1 MKGLKYE
8 KTFKLLSLSICI
20 LLMGAFFVGCSKDSS
35 EQISFLNYG
44 ENIDKETIKEFEK
57 KYGIKVNVET
67 FDDMET
73 MYQKISKGG
82 VKYDVIL
89 VSDALM
95 PRMIKKGL
103 IQELN
108 KDNIPN
114 ISQMDKDY
122 LNLQIDPGNK
132 YSVPYMFGTVGLI
145 YNKDVVKEKV
155 DSWDILWDEKY
166 KDKVF
171 MFDTYRDTM
180 GAALKKLGYSLN
192 SKNPKEIEE
201 AKELLIKQ
209 RETVNPIYGVDNGTT
224 MIPAGESDINMIW
237 SGEGLNLQDENPNL
251 VYVVPKEGA
260 NFWIDSLCIPKN
272 AENVEGAEKFINF
285 VSDKESALRIADEIG
300 YTTPNKEARLAQPD
314 NVKNNPNAYMPKE
327 IMDRCEIYEDFPM
340 DVKKIYDNA
349 WVNIK
354 SDN

>member
-1 MKGLKYE
+1 MK

-82 VKYDVIL
+82 VKYDVVL

>member
-1 MKGLKYE
+1 MK
-8 KTFKLLSLSICI
+8 KTFKLLSLLICI

-114 ISQMDKDY
+114 ISQMDKYY

>member
-1 MKGLKYE
+1 MKKL
-8 KTFKLLSLSICI
+8 FKLLNLSICI
-20 LLMGAFFVGCSKDSS
+20 VIIAVLSVGCIKKPK
-35 EQISFLNYG
+35 EEINFLNYG
-44 ENIDKETIKEFEK
+44 ENIDQKTVKDFEK
-57 KYGIKVNVET
+57 QYGIKVNIET

-73 MYQKISKGG
+73 MYQKISSGG

-95 PRMIKKGL
+95 PRMIKNNL
-103 IQELN
+103 VQELN

-114 ISQMDKDY
+114 ISQMDEEY
-122 LNLQIDPGNK
+122 LNLGIDPGNK

-155 DSWDILWDEKY
+155 DSWDILWNEKY
-166 KDKVF
+166 KNSIF
-171 MFDTYRDTM
+171 MFDTYRDTI
-180 GAALKKLGYSLN
+180 GVALKKLGYSLN
-192 SKNPKEIEE
+192 STNPKEIEE
-201 AKELLIKQ
+201 AKKLLLNQ
-209 RETVNPIYGVDNGTT
+209 RKLVNPIYGVDNGTT

-260 NFWIDSLCIPKN
+260 NFWIDSLCIPSNAKN
-272 AENVEGAEKFINF
+272 VLGAEKFINF

-300 YTTPNKEARLAQPD
+300 YTTPNKEARLEQPE
-314 NVKNNPNAYMPKE
+314 NIRNNPNAYMPKE

-340 DVKKIYDNA
+340 DIKKIYDDA
-349 WVNIK
+349 WIKIK
-354 SDN
+354 SGK